1 MKIKNFGIKTI
12 MINGNPVYTIN
23 VSINSSITIQGQV
36 LNDEFWRLRH
46 TISMN
51 NSVSKI
57 NFNFITT
64 NVNEAQEAIS
74 SLQKILFA
82 HKVQKLVNEAHF
94 VQNKESIIYN
104 TLADILDINGGRL

>member
-1 MKIKNFGIKTI
+1 MKINNFGIKTI

-36 LNDEFWRLRH
+36 LNDEFWKLKH

-51 NSVSKI
+51 NSMSKI

-104 TLADILDINGGRL
+104 TLEDILDINGGRL

>member
-1 MKIKNFGIKTI
+1 MKINSFGIKTI
-12 MINGNPVYTIN
+12 IINGNPVYTIN
-23 VSINSSITIQGQV
+23 VSINSSVIIQGQV
-36 LNDEFWRLRH
+36 INDEFWRLRH

>member
-1 MKIKNFGIKTI
+1 MKINSFGIKTI
-12 MINGNPVYTIN
+12 ILNGNIVYTIN
-23 VSINSSITIQGQV
+23 VSINSTVVILGQV
-36 LNDEFWRLRH
+36 INDEFWKLKH

-64 NVNEAQEAIS
+64 NVIEAREAIA
-74 SLQKILFA
+74 SLQKLLFA

-104 TLADILDINGGRL
+104 TLADILDINSGRL

>member
-1 MKIKNFGIKTI
+1 MKINSFGIKTI
-12 MINGNPVYTIN
+12 IINGTPVHTIN
-23 VSINSSITIQGQV
+23 VSINSSMIIIGQV
-36 LNDEFWRLRH
+36 ISDEFWRLKH

-64 NVNEAQEAIS
+64 NVHEAQEAIS

>member
-1 MKIKNFGIKTI
+1 MKINNFGIKTI

-36 LNDEFWRLRH
+36 LNDEFWKLKH

-51 NSVSKI
+51 NSMSKI

-74 SLQKILFA
+74 SLNKLLFA

-94 VQNKESIIYN
+94 VPNKEVIIFN
-104 TLADILDINGGRL
+104 TLASIIDINGGRL

>member
-1 MKIKNFGIKTI
+1 MKINSFGIKTI
-12 MINGNPVYTIN
+12 NINGNYVYTIN
-23 VSINSSITIQGQV
+23 VSINSSVIIQGQV
-36 LNDEFWRLRH
+36 LNDEFWKLRH

-51 NSVSKI
+51 NSMSKI

-74 SLQKILFA
+74 SLNKLLFA

>member
-1 MKIKNFGIKTI
+1 MKINNFGIKTI

-36 LNDEFWRLRH
+36 LNDEFWKLKH

-51 NSVSKI
+51 NSMSKI

>member
-1 MKIKNFGIKTI
+1 MKINNFGIKTI
-12 MINGNPVYTIN
+12 TINGNLVYTIN
-23 VSINSSITIQGQV
+23 VSINSSVIILGEV
-36 LNDEFWRLRH
+36 INDEFWRLKH

-51 NSVSKI
+51 NSISKI

-64 NVNEAQEAIS
+64 NVHEAQEAIS

-94 VQNKESIIYN
+94 VPNKEVIIFN
-104 TLADILDINGGRL
+104 TLASIIDINGGRL